1 MSSSHIFFSQNACV
15 RNSLMQEYVSIV
27 KTHYYSTTVS
37 MFGDFQVLCLV
48 FTHFQGIEMKL
59 STLGF
64 KDFQLQVLSR
74 TAGTLELFQKNF
86 FFYSTLYLT
95 SADFM
100 QARTAHQFVCLSMT
114 IITHNLM
121 D

>member
-1 MSSSHIFFSQNACV
+1 
-15 RNSLMQEYVSIV
+15 
-27 KTHYYSTTVS
+27 

-59 STLGF
+59 STLVF

-74 TAGTLELFQKNF
+74 TEGTLDLVAKKKKKKKNF
-86 FFYSTLYLT
+86 FFYSTWLFT
-95 SADFM
+95 SAELM
-100 QARTAHQFVCLSMT
+100 QARTAHQFVCLLMT

>member
-1 MSSSHIFFSQNACV
+1 
-15 RNSLMQEYVSIV
+15 MQEYVSIV
-27 KTHYYSTTVS
+27 KTHYSTTVS

-74 TAGTLELFQKNF
+74 TAGTLDLFAKKKKKKN
-86 FFYSTLYLT
+86 FYSTWLFT
-95 SADFM
+95 SAEFM
-100 QARTAHQFVCLSMT
+100 QARTAHQFVCLLVT